1 MMNVRLPGDHQYGKL
16 QFAWLS
22 LGMSL
27 IVSVCAIAFPQDVL
41 DKIGTELSQFL
52 RVFLVPTLLTR
63 SVCVNTYSSLS
74 GSGLANKQMLI

>member
-16 QFAWLS
+16 PFAWLS

-27 IVSVCAIAFPQDVL
+27 IVSVCSIFFPQYVL
-41 DKIGTELSQFL
+41 DKIGTELSQFM
-52 RVFLVPTLLTR
+52 RVFLPTLLTR

-74 GSGLANKQMLI
+74 GSGLAN